1 MRPRIRPEYHSHVAM
16 HGSPLLSFGTSGQRI
31 PLLLSLVPLDLEKN
45 CQMTDRHKE
54 ADLQGTFDGIVE
66 QIFDGKLLIF
76 IRNLISL
83 DNLIFMEPKIHK
95 LLTKRRK

>member
-1 MRPRIRPEYHSHVAM
+1 
-16 HGSPLLSFGTSGQRI
+16 
-31 PLLLSLVPLDLEKN
+31 
-45 CQMTDRHKE
+45 MTDRHKE

-83 DNLIFMEPKIHK
+83 DNLFFMESEVHK
-95 LLTKRRK
+95 LLPKRRK